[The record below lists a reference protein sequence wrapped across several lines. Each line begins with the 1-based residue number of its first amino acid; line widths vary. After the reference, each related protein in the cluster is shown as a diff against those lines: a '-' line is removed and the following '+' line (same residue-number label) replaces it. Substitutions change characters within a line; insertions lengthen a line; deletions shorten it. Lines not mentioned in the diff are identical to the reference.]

1 MSKDQGNAGNIDQ
14 IRSLIFGDQMQN
26 YESRFNELQEEVG
39 TLRKEFKQSVT
50 ELKNI
55 IEGLRS
61 DNNKSLDTL
70 QSHLEKSE
78 NTMQDMLNAT
88 QNKLDNSIR
97 QLSDDAV
104 KREDL
109 MRIFGEA
116 ATRLEGTKTSA
127 STNGKPE

>member
-1 MSKDQGNAGNIDQ
+1 VSKDQGNAGNIDQ

-55 IEGLRS
+55 IEGLKS
-61 DNNKSLDTL
+61 DSNKSLDSL

-78 NTMQDMLNAT
+78 HTMQDMLNAT
-88 QNKLDNSIR
+88 QTKLDNSIR

-104 KREDL
+104 KRDDL

-116 ATRLEGTKTSA
+116 ATGLQGTKTSA